1 MKRLLVSLVVTLVSV
16 AVVSAAPLCTGPVTV
31 GDAANAGC
39 TSESGGLTF
48 SDFVVTPGVGTPT
61 AITLMTATQIGDWV
75 YLTFNPSLSQG
86 QDIWLNFT
94 VTGPLGGI
102 DLSVARSNAVVTE
115 VACSGPITA
124 GQCSGQELGYLT
136 VYSGGAGSMDFEQ
149 TSDLTY
155 IWKDIG
161 VGAGGELSAFTQSF
175 HVVPEPMTFAL
186 IGAGLL
192 GLGLLRRKVRG

>member
-1 MKRLLVSLVVTLVSV
+1 MITLVSV
-16 AVVSAAPLCTGPVTV
+16 AVVSAAPLCTTPATV
-31 GDAANAGC
+31 GDAANAGYTC
-39 TSESGGLTF
+39 EIGGLTF
-48 SDFVVTPGVGTPT
+48 SNFVVTPGVGTPT
-61 AITLMTATQIGDWV
+61 TITLMTATQVGDWV
-75 YLTFNPSLSQG
+75 YLTFNPSLSQN

-124 GQCSGQELGYLT
+124 GICSGQELGYLT
-136 VYSGGAGSMDFEQ
+136 VYSGGSGSMEFGQ

-161 VGAGGELSAFTQSF
+161 VGQGGELSAFTQSF

-192 GLGLLRRKVRG
+192 GLGLLRRKIRS